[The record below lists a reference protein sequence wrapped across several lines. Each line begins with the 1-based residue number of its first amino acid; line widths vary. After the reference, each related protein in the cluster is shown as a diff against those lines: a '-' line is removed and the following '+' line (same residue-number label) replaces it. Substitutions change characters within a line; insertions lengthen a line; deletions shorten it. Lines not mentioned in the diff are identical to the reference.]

1 MICLREAHRLAWA
14 AISSSS
20 SVGSSSSGISSCC
33 CCRVV
38 VSNTALWSQ
47 TPPAPYYPP
56 MPPFRRDLKLLEVNM
71 CGHVA
76 SLTLAAPAL
85 LRQPL
90 AVHVRPPGRRP
101 TPTRSRRQRRLGG
114 PAMDGPT
121 HLPDACRAEGWGS
134 DGGGRVQREIRAAVA
149 AMAMVSVVVAA
160 AAELKI

>member
-1 MICLREAHRLAWA
+1 
-14 AISSSS
+14 
-20 SVGSSSSGISSCC
+20 
-33 CCRVV
+33 
-38 VSNTALWSQ
+38 
-47 TPPAPYYPP
+47 
-56 MPPFRRDLKLLEVNM
+56 M

-121 HLPDACRAEGWGS
+121 HLPDACRAEGGGS
-134 DGGGRVQREIRAAVA
+134 DRGGGQREIRAAVA
-149 AMAMVSVVVAA
+149 AMAMASVVVAA
-160 AAELKI
+160 GAELKL